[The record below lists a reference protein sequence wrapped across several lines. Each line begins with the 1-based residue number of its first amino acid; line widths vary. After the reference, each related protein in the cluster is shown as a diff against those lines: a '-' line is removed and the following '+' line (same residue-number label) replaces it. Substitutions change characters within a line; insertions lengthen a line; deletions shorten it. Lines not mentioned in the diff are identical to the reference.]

1 MRGALLILASSLLVA
16 SQAAAQ
22 TREAQFSVRATV
34 VADCQVNVTDLNFG
48 TYDQS
53 AAKTGQTTINLQ
65 CTPGSAATISLSAGN
80 SGNPSSRYM
89 AGGAGNLNYQLY
101 RDAALQD
108 PINTAGMAFQL
119 SGLANTGQV
128 VPYNVYGQI
137 PSGQLVA
144 AGNYTD
150 TIRVTVQF

>member
-1 MRGALLILASSLLVA
+1 MRIVLMILPVALLAAGHAS
-16 SQAAAQ
+16 AQ
-22 TREAQFSVRATV
+22 TREAQFAVRATV
-34 VADCQVNVTDLNFG
+34 VADCQVNAQDLNFG
-48 TYDQS
+48 TYNSDS
-53 AAKTGQTTINLQ
+53 AKTGQTIVNVR

-80 SGNPSSRYM
+80 SGNPQARHM
-89 AGGAGNLNYQLY
+89 TGPQNLNYQLY

-108 PINTAGMAFQL
+108 PINTEGMAYQI
-119 SGLANTGQV
+119 SGGQNTGQNF
-128 VPYNVYGQI
+128 PFNVYGQI